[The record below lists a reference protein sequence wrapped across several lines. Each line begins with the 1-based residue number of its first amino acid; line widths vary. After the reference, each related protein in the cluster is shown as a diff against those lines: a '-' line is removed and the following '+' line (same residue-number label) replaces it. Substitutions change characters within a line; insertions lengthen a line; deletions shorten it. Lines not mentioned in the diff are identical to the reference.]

1 MQMKHISRLAIL
13 SFLTGTALGKYCYE
27 SGQKWIDVGTEPV
40 ISEAIDRVCSTKR
53 LAGDYPQHETIRT
66 CENVAGH
73 SFYVSIQ
80 HLDSEGGLDPWLL
93 SPGTCRDLIKKVSRV
108 HLRVSLVW

>member
-1 MQMKHISRLAIL
+1 MKHISRLAIL

-53 LAGDYPQHETIRT
+53 LAGDYPKHETIRT

-93 SPGTCRDLIKKVSRV
+93 SQGTCRDLIKKVS
-108 HLRVSLVW
+108 